1 MRDWAHS
8 RRLGTPAD
16 EAGYVVLRQPQDSIE
31 TQLRQVISPRGTSW
45 EPFGPRV
52 GEACRA
58 GKGGKQGFS
67 EPDACPVPVISRSCT
82 SWFGQWTAGSQT
94 LSRSSRLGRGSPT
107 AATWFPGCGGRRG
120 AARSGRLGR
129 G

>member
-16 EAGYVVLRQPQDSIE
+16 EAGSVVLRQPQDSIE

-58 GKGGKQGFS
+58 GKGGKQGVSARPTS
-67 EPDACPVPVISRSCT
+67 E
-82 SWFGQWTAGSQT
+82 
-94 LSRSSRLGRGSPT
+94 GRGKKT
-107 AATWFPGCGGRRG
+107 RRG
-120 AARSGRLGR
+120 GARNCGELAYGDSSQRWR
-129 G
+129 RPSKPWKNRPDHPRK